1 MSPVSL
7 VWFVSHAHSF
17 TITHLTAFGSS
28 PARPLSSS
36 CSPRHQILLTRILA
50 SPALA
55 ALLLVQTFTCHW
67 YLACSCLPAPL

>member
-7 VWFVSHAHSF
+7 VWFVLHTHSF

-36 CSPRHQILLTRILA
+36 CSPTHQILLTRVLA

-55 ALLLVQTFTCHW
+55 ALLLVQTFTCH
-67 YLACSCLPAPL
+67 CLFIC